1 MLSKEQREDFEQNG
15 YLIVENVLDKVAV
28 KKIRLTAEKDAQ
40 LAENVQINKNYEE
53 EGIGTKLVYRDRL
66 GDDTY
71 SAYVRSRQLIE
82 PMEDLFSEKMRH
94 YYHIQMLKDPN
105 TGGWQWHQDYG
116 YHYKEFFY
124 PKFVSLMLALDPC
137 TKDNGCLRVLR
148 GSHHIG
154 RLEHQECGSQLM
166 ADPERIEWATRE
178 LEEVHCEL
186 SPGSVLY
193 FHGNILHAS
202 DPNQSS
208 LPRWSIVAAYVTAS
222 NTCVLPEVEEKLSPV
237 LDPWDDKKIA
247 TITQNNLSD

>member
-1 MLSKEQREDFEQNG
+1 MLSKEQHEDFKQNG
-15 YLIVENVLDKVAV
+15 YLIVENVLDKAAV
-28 KKIRLTAEKDAQ
+28 KQIRLTAERDAQ
-40 LAENVQINKNYEE
+40 LAKNVQINKNYEE
-53 EGIGTKLVYRDRL
+53 EGVGTKLVYKDRL
-66 GDDTY
+66 GDDAY
-71 SAYVRSRQLIE
+71 SAYVRSRRLIE
-82 PMEDLFSEKMRH
+82 PMEELFNEKMRH
-94 YYHIQMLKDPN
+94 YYHLQMLKDPN

-124 PKFVSLMLALDPC
+124 PNFVSLMLALDPC
-137 TKDNGCLRVLR
+137 TRDNGCLRVLR
-148 GSHHIG
+148 GSHRIG

-202 DPNQSS
+202 DPNHSS

-222 NTCVLPEVEEKLSPV
+222 NTCVLPEVEKKLSPV

-247 TITQNNLSD
+247 MITQNNLSD

>member
-1 MLSKEQREDFEQNG
+1 MLSKEQHEDFKRNG
-15 YLIVENVLDKVAV
+15 YLIVENVLDKAAV
-28 KKIRLTAEKDAQ
+28 KQIRLTAERDAQ
-40 LAENVQINKNYEE
+40 LAKNVQINKNYEE
-53 EGIGTKLVYRDRL
+53 KGVGTKLVYKDRL
-66 GDDTY
+66 GDDAY
-71 SAYVRSRQLIE
+71 SAYVRSRRLIE
-82 PMEDLFSEKMRH
+82 PMEELFNEKMRH
-94 YYHIQMLKDPN
+94 YYHLQMLKDPN

-124 PKFVSLMLALDPC
+124 PNFVSLMLALDPC
-137 TKDNGCLRVLR
+137 TRDNGCLRVLR

-193 FHGNILHAS
+193 FHGNVLHAS
-202 DPNQSS
+202 DPNHSS

-222 NTCVLPEVEEKLSPV
+222 NTCVLPEVEKKLSPV

-247 TITQNNLSD
+247 MITQNNLSD